1 MYIDNINCHVMIIV
15 KKPKNLIENILKL
28 SFEVQFNR
36 ILYDIL
42 IYYKYIIRYYNLYY
56 IYIIDINI
64 NIENYNEN
72 NNIIV

>member
-36 ILYDIL
+36 IL
-42 IYYKYIIRYYNLYY
+42 
-56 IYIIDINI
+56 
-64 NIENYNEN
+64 
-72 NNIIV
+72 